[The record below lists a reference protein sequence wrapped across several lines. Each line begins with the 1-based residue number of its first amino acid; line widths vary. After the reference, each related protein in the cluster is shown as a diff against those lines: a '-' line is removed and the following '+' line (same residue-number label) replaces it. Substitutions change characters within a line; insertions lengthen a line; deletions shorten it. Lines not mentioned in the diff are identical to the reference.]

1 MEIDKMPIWIRVQN
15 LHITRWIVIEEQL
28 TKINLG
34 SKKNLQHVKISVD
47 LEYVINYQLIKSLK
61 DFKDVFAATYKNLK
75 GIPLDI
81 AQHWIE
87 LDTSI
92 PHAHQVSYW

>member
-1 MEIDKMPIWIRVQN
+1 MEINEMPIWIRVQN

-34 SKKNLQHVKISVD
+34 FKKHLHVKINVD
-47 LEYVINYQLIKSLK
+47 LEHVINYKLIKSLK
-61 DFKDVFAATYKNLK
+61 DFNDIFAATYKNLK
-75 GIPLDI
+75 GIPPDI
-81 AQHWIE
+81 AQHQIE